1 MMTLYV
7 GNLPFTVTE
16 DAVTNLVSTYS
27 DVTSVKLIKDKETGR
42 SKGFA
47 FVEVADGEKVI
58 TSLNGSDFGGRKLVV
73 NEARPKQDNPRYD
86 SNRKPNYRSR

>member
-7 GNLPFTVTE
+7 GNLPFTATE
-16 DAVTNLVSTYS
+16 DAVKNLLSTYS
-27 DVTSVKLIKDKETGR
+27 DVSSIKIIKDKETGR

-47 FVEVADGEKVI
+47 FAEVANGEKVI
-58 TSLNGSDFGGRKLVV
+58 TSLNGTDFNGRKLVI

-86 SNRKPNYRSR
+86 SRKPNYRNR

>member
-7 GNLPFTVTE
+7 GNLPFTATE
-16 DAVTNLVSTYS
+16 DAVKNLLSTYS
-27 DVTSVKLIKDKETGR
+27 DVSSIKIIKDKETGR

-47 FVEVADGEKVI
+47 FAEVANGEKVI
-58 TSLNGSDFGGRKLVV
+58 TSLNGTDFDGRKLVI

-86 SNRKPNYRSR
+86 SRKPNYRNR